1 MHEEELLPAPGD
13 DLWYVENTVLANNL
27 DIADL
32 PNSPMRWP
40 QYPRCDHYNGATHH
54 ALFGEPASAAQPA
67 LDFWFSQFAKPM
79 KVKPADCMLFGI
91 HKKNYYAPCNYCFQ
105 FLQTLCILS

>member
-40 QYPRCDHYNGATHH
+40 QYPRCDQYNGTTHH

-67 LDFWFSQFAKPM
+67 PWETGENGEGSPM
-79 KVKPADCMLFGI
+79 RIQPHA
-91 HKKNYYAPCNYCFQ
+91 H
-105 FLQTLCILS
+105 